1 MPIVSILMYYCSH
14 NIYVP
19 FVKDVLVGLCIIL
32 FPSVLLIAH
41 ERIVF
46 SVSACRVTYS
56 KTVRMKYFAD
66 DTVRFSRMC

>member
-1 MPIVSILMYYCSH
+1 M
-14 NIYVP
+14 
-19 FVKDVLVGLCIIL
+19 DVLVGPCIIL

-46 SVSACRVTYS
+46 LCLLVEPIP
-56 KTVRMKYFAD
+56 KTERMKYFTD